1 MCNIYFFHEQRQLL
15 PSGLCVSNTTNFFF
29 LFYFLWKLNKT
40 FQIREINIPF
50 HNAKWNLNCTKL
62 SGSLVISVLL
72 NRIWKAIG
80 PVLAYRTFL
89 VSTRKFSSH
98 DQQQKKRR
106 NFDVFW
112 TCFFS
117 RFCYNFANFGFDIG
131 TMGEWGLHS
140 DSEEWLYYS

>member
-29 LFYFLWKLNKT
+29 LFFFIFLWKLNKT

-98 DQQQKKRR
+98 DEETLMFFRLA
-106 NFDVFW
+106 FFLVFV
-112 TCFFS
+112 TTS
-117 RFCYNFANFGFDIG
+117 PMFGFDIG
-131 TMGEWGLHS
+131 TMREWGLNS
-140 DSEEWLYYS
+140 DLEEWLCYS

>member
-29 LFYFLWKLNKT
+29 PFYFLWKLNKT

-98 DQQQKKRR
+98 DEETLM
-106 NFDVFW
+106 FFGLGFFLVFV
-112 TCFFS
+112 TTLPMV
-117 RFCYNFANFGFDIG
+117 RFWYWHNGRMRIK
-131 TMGEWGLHS
+131 
-140 DSEEWLYYS
+140 

>member
-15 PSGLCVSNTTNFFF
+15 PSGLCVSNTTNFFSF
-29 LFYFLWKLNKT
+29 FFSFLWKLNKT

-98 DQQQKKRR
+98 DQQEKKETLM
-106 NFDVFW
+106 FFGLAFFLVFV
-112 TCFFS
+112 TTS
-117 RFCYNFANFGFDIG
+117 PTSVLILVQYNGRMRI
-131 TMGEWGLHS
+131 T
-140 DSEEWLYYS
+140 